1 MIKYIILELASIAS
15 FVLLLVFY
23 RQLENQPQI
32 RLFFAILFLILLI
45 LILLVIPA
53 IILLSFID
61 KKAPNVLKTYPRLKP
76 RYFGMLVG
84 AVGLSWVF
92 YLIYT
97 IYKNWYFLYLSFSVI
112 PLIFFIVMLMSKT
125 WKKINIKTF
134 LIFWGLIAVTFT
146 IILFLFQS
154 LLLIPFYIK

>member
-1 MIKYIILELASIAS
+1 MIKYVILELASIAS
-15 FVLLLVFY
+15 FALLFIFY

-32 RLFFAILFLILLI
+32 RLVFAILFLILFI

-53 IILLSFID
+53 MILLSFID

-84 AVGLSWVF
+84 AVGFWVF

-97 IYKNWYFLYLSFSVI
+97 IYKNWYSLYLSFIVVS
-112 PLIFFIVMLMSKT
+112 LIFFIVMSKT

-134 LIFWGLIAVTFT
+134 LIFWGLIAVTFI

-154 LLLIPFYIK
+154 LLLIPFYF

>member
-1 MIKYIILELASIAS
+1 MKYIVLELVSITS
-15 FVLLLVFY
+15 FVLLFIFY

-32 RLFFAILFLILLI
+32 RLVFAILFLILFI

-97 IYKNWYFLYLSFSVI
+97 IYKNWYFLYLPFIVV
-112 PLIFFIVMLMSKT
+112 PPIFFIVMSKT

-134 LIFWGLIAVTFT
+134 LIFWGLIAITFF

-154 LLLIPFYIK
+154 LLLIPFYF